1 MANKKLGID
10 VEINYPSATK
20 IKDAL
25 NEKWQ
30 SVKKEYEVKVN
41 VAPDGKSLISFRKR
55 IQEYLDDTEIMLK
68 VKSDIS
74 EPMRDLRKLQKLYT
88 SLKEDMAKGLKVDID
103 FGSAKSTFEN
113 MSSGGKDVSDSMELI
128 KRETQRATDETVEL
142 QKGFDKVVTV
152 MKLLKDGS
160 MQTTQTLTKDFGS
173 AGKVVEK
180 LVDGVKQSVT
190 STNDYNGALKE
201 IIATQKEIN
210 GLSDKK
216 TGLTDSAEIKAYTD
230 RIEVLKSH
238 MSDLKRYYSE
248 MSGIDPDTKWA
259 VQNAESIGEMN
270 VSLKEAKQHQENVND
285 GYKRAVTL
293 LNEQFGIQKKMQT
306 AGEGERDVLQ
316 KRLTDRYEEYQTV
329 SKQYGLLENMNGV
342 QRESL
347 DSLIKENTYQQ
358 QLTQAK
364 RDDLDTAEKQKAK
377 YNELKADMKEIHS
390 LQVRINDLRAKED
403 KSDSDTS
410 VITGKERDI
419 LTSLEQQLIVR
430 KDQLETAKR
439 QATADGEISEEAMES
454 LEALKKQQTA
464 KEEMASQTS
473 NLNADIAR
481 SSALYDEIYET
492 MKRIEG
498 LNDKLAS
505 AGSNEASVI
514 QQAINRERD
523 KQDAI
528 RDTIRQQNLVNESR
542 EEEIDRIQKATNEQN
557 DLNTA
562 ISRGKR
568 ADTYDDYSTVGMLEP
583 QTIINELEQAF
594 QVVYESVAR
603 IDEQMVNIQKVTE
616 APKEELEAFAN
627 TIYDTASTVGLSADE
642 YGASVERWVTAG
654 KTLEESINLAQLSS
668 MGAFVGNIDESAM
681 VDYMSVPLNAFKDA
695 GVQGE
700 DILNAM
706 NEVANKNAIEMDDL
720 GMAYQ
725 RASGSASSAGTSFG
739 ELTGMISGAQ
749 EATRL
754 GGEKIGT
761 ALKAMDINFAKI
773 GTQLTDGDIDKYNF
787 FAGIGVDI
795 KDSNGEL
802 RSSYDIIGD
811 LAGRWGELNSEQ
823 KSTAT
828 FYAAGK
834 NHSAVIQG
842 LAGNWDAVTKATG
855 EANAQLSLIDKTSGS
870 AYNEFAIQQDSVQF
884 AQAQMKNAW
893 DEFLNTVSGGKEGV
907 KAVMDMITKVLE
919 FGTQVAGNE
928 TIMNVLGVLLKAT
941 LWATANTMV
950 SKFYTTMVRGSM
962 SAILATKKQITG
974 INNLFN
980 AIKRVNGASIKN
992 VAGGAGSALAG
1003 TTKKVAKKSTRS
1015 IAMSAGQVANV
1026 ANATA
1031 GTAGNVGKLS
1041 KALSIG
1047 GSVAG
1052 IFGKVLGSIVPI
1064 LGAVSTVAMVADM
1077 ALGLFDTSLMEVVK
1091 NGFDKFNGKTR
1102 EAKEALEKLK
1112 NTTEDY
1118 KKELDSNSIYS
1129 GAIKDV
1135 DAMITKYNE
1144 LNSAKEATAQE
1155 STNNGTPS
1163 TATYTPDE
1171 FLQLQA
1177 DFATQ
1182 AEVLGVDLKIEWND
1196 FEHIKSMMEMLNQE
1210 KALLVKADSI
1220 KLTVAMDERNDSF
1233 EKFSP
1238 DKILD
1243 AEEKKIRERYE
1254 KTIASLYQSGNADL
1268 AQQQEAK
1275 MQDSI
1280 DALRD
1285 SGFEYIKTLE
1295 EFQTAEKE
1303 RLEAS
1308 KLMRDSYATT
1318 IDSAKYMDTSGMSQ
1332 EQLQD
1337 WSSELLASSQYSKTL
1352 DDNYASI
1359 ITKLQNKEQLTRS
1372 ELELVGQLDS
1382 AFANAN
1388 NETSTWEAQ
1397 YGKGAIDN
1405 LAILAQ
1411 AQKDATFASRE
1422 DVMVRIKDM
1431 LMLQD
1436 YTEEQA
1442 SAMIAS
1448 ANGSR
1453 AEYVRLMST
1462 LGTTGQLAVGVT
1474 EEILAIFGE
1483 ENWGEAVAKVQEKID
1498 ALTIDQETK
1507 IKYSLID
1514 ETGLANM
1521 DMIEAV
1527 MTLPEQMTTY
1537 YNLIEEDGSINVQS
1551 LADYITTIPESK
1563 LISLGLYTNGELD
1576 WNKFQ
1581 AIYELDEEVIKK
1593 FGLQKADGTM
1603 DLDVLAQLI
1612 AGMDEEKLIEVGIA
1626 DESGV
1631 VDIEKFVDYINEMET
1646 EKQITFL
1653 ADSSQADEVIQG
1665 TTDRV
1670 IAGMA
1675 ELLGITVAPKVE
1687 LETSVFDHNK
1697 DVVID
1702 DTALVD
1708 SLLAKPEVELNDE
1721 GAKNKLDAI
1730 TNEVGLVARL
1740 EAKPVV
1746 DADKQKF
1753 DDKVFEI
1760 AEEKRKLKEE
1770 QTAVPVDA
1778 DKTQF
1783 DGKVSEVE
1791 AKKTELDN
1799 SSATVKTKG
1808 DTTDFDTKNEIVK
1821 AKAYEGSVLN
1831 VTFKGIF
1838 DSAWDTLKN
1847 WINNGASI
1855 SIGAKTSGGSG
1866 GGSGGGGMSVGIN
1879 PNIGRS
1885 MSQSISQAVG
1895 VGTSLSEST
1904 DTYSNNSSAPATVN
1918 SDVWRYWS
1926 KELFNGLPLERSME
1940 ELEVAIK
1947 NADENYEKLIPLYR
1961 QQQALIEKQIAH
1973 ELDMQSAQQDE
1984 MNYILSQM
1992 RNEGFTTDGNRVTN
2006 LGIAQGMSG
2015 EQATRVNTYISDY
2028 KSLYESISGLDSTI
2042 SKLNQEKLELDTDI
2056 ADAEIAKELKEIEK
2070 ILKSSDALLK
2080 AIENDTDLFDKKFD
2094 FVSDS
2099 DYELKLSVSEE
2110 GLNKSIGNV
2119 QTLSDEFNRLSGT
2132 YIANSDNAEE
2142 MLSQLETLKDGILSN
2157 ADAIIEYREAMK
2169 QLEINRFASDFENFN
2184 STMTDNI
2191 GKVSN
2196 NIENIKE
2203 GLLSGES
2210 LGDLQ
2215 SSTMSGLEFNRK
2227 SELERQYETRLQLES
2242 DLNKILDS
2250 YAKKNIDRVT
2260 GVANSTLSIES
2271 QKYAGLLKLA
2281 NDYSKGE
2288 SSKVSIEAKTTDI
2301 GLTSTDSGD
2310 DEYSSWTGKLEEINN
2325 EYAKA
2330 YSVMIAKYDE
2340 AMKNAKTASEK
2351 EALTNSMIIEQLKLQ
2366 ESIYKSI
2373 ILANNEA
2380 IQGSKEMLEDTTLST
2395 EQRQEILE
2403 SIKGYE
2409 QANSDAQNSIK
2420 DSIESRYDLEFELMD
2435 KVTAKAIEYSE
2446 ELANII
2452 SIAEAVGV
2460 GSEGMGG
2467 IYDAIYKGKINEF
2480 YQAGEM
2486 VAKLTKEQS
2495 KFLEGSYEW
2504 NLLKEKIDEI
2514 KGSFSGLTLE
2524 ILEANKN
2531 ILNSELDRIQELSE
2545 MNALSGKSLEDW
2557 NKYQDSWIDGIEKEV
2572 ELERLRAKLASVED
2586 KTLQGKLE
2594 LMDRQEKISKAELE
2608 YANKQLDI
2616 ISLQEKLENIKGQRN
2631 VQTLGKDS
2639 NGNWE
2644 WQYVSDQT
2652 EYDKTKDELDDAKV
2666 ELDKYLREQRGSYI
2680 SEMSDIL
2687 DKTRNGEYKS
2697 EEELQKAI
2705 TDVNEMFDEILGDIT
2720 DMGEYDTGAIIN
2732 AYKEYLKNNND
2743 IISGVTGGKPS
2754 SEYTEMVSSIGS
2766 QFEKSFTNVTLQL
2779 GKIIGDELR
2788 SALNASTT
2796 TNPQTIVIENQTLEF
2811 PNVKDSTG
2819 LEDVFRDLPQIA
2831 KQMSLDK

>member
-1 MANKKLGID
+1 
-10 VEINYPSATK
+10 
-20 IKDAL
+20 
-25 NEKWQ
+25 
-30 SVKKEYEVKVN
+30 
-41 VAPDGKSLISFRKR
+41 
-55 IQEYLDDTEIMLK
+55 
-68 VKSDIS
+68 
-74 EPMRDLRKLQKLYT
+74 
-88 SLKEDMAKGLKVDID
+88 
-103 FGSAKSTFEN
+103 
-113 MSSGGKDVSDSMELI
+113 
-128 KRETQRATDETVEL
+128 
-142 QKGFDKVVTV
+142 
-152 MKLLKDGS
+152 
-160 MQTTQTLTKDFGS
+160 
-173 AGKVVEK
+173 
-180 LVDGVKQSVT
+180 
-190 STNDYNGALKE
+190 
-201 IIATQKEIN
+201 
-210 GLSDKK
+210 
-216 TGLTDSAEIKAYTD
+216 
-230 RIEVLKSH
+230 
-238 MSDLKRYYSE
+238 
-248 MSGIDPDTKWA
+248 
-259 VQNAESIGEMN
+259 
-270 VSLKEAKQHQENVND
+270 
-285 GYKRAVTL
+285 
-293 LNEQFGIQKKMQT
+293 
-306 AGEGERDVLQ
+306 
-316 KRLTDRYEEYQTV
+316 
-329 SKQYGLLENMNGV
+329 
-342 QRESL
+342 
-347 DSLIKENTYQQ
+347 
-358 QLTQAK
+358 
-364 RDDLDTAEKQKAK
+364 
-377 YNELKADMKEIHS
+377 
-390 LQVRINDLRAKED
+390 
-403 KSDSDTS
+403 
-410 VITGKERDI
+410 
-419 LTSLEQQLIVR
+419 
-430 KDQLETAKR
+430 
-439 QATADGEISEEAMES
+439 
-454 LEALKKQQTA
+454 
-464 KEEMASQTS
+464 
-473 NLNADIAR
+473 
-481 SSALYDEIYET
+481 
-492 MKRIEG
+492 
-498 LNDKLAS
+498 
-505 AGSNEASVI
+505 
-514 QQAINRERD
+514 
-523 KQDAI
+523 
-528 RDTIRQQNLVNESR
+528 
-542 EEEIDRIQKATNEQN
+542 
-557 DLNTA
+557 
-562 ISRGKR
+562 
-568 ADTYDDYSTVGMLEP
+568 
-583 QTIINELEQAF
+583 
-594 QVVYESVAR
+594 
-603 IDEQMVNIQKVTE
+603 
-616 APKEELEAFAN
+616 
-627 TIYDTASTVGLSADE
+627 
-642 YGASVERWVTAG
+642 
-654 KTLEESINLAQLSS
+654 
-668 MGAFVGNIDESAM
+668 
-681 VDYMSVPLNAFKDA
+681 MSVPLNAFKDA

-773 GTQLTDGDIDKYNF
+773 GTQLTAGDIDKYNF
-787 FAGIGVDI
+787 FAEIGVDI

-855 EANAQLSLIDKTSGS
+855 EANTQLSLIDKTSGS
-870 AYNEFAIQQDSVQF
+870 AYSEFAIQQDSVQF

-907 KAVMDMITKVLE
+907 KAVMDMITQVLE

-962 SAILATKKQITG
+962 SAIMATKKQITG

-980 AIKRVNGASIKN
+980 AIKRVNGVSIKN
-992 VAGGAGSALAG
+992 VAGGAGSVLAG
-1003 TTKKVAKKSTRS
+1003 TTKKVATKSTRS

-1026 ANATA
+1026 ASA
-1031 GTAGNVGKLS
+1031 TAGNVGKLS

-1052 IFGKVLGSIVPI
+1052 IFGKALGSIIPI
-1064 LGAVSTVAMVADM
+1064 LGTVSTVAMVADM
-1077 ALGLFDTSLMEVVK
+1077 ALGLFDTSLMGVVK

-1102 EAKEALEKLK
+1102 ESKEALEKLK

-1275 MQDSI
+1275 MQSSI
-1280 DALRD
+1280 DAMRN

-1422 DVMVRIKDM
+1422 DVMVRIADM
-1431 LMLQD
+1431 LKLQG

-1453 AEYVRLMST
+1453 AEYIRLMST
-1462 LGTTGQLAVGVT
+1462 LGTTGQLAVGAT

-1551 LADYITTIPESK
+1551 LADYISTIPEEK
-1563 LISLGLYTNGELD
+1563 LMSLGLYTNGELD

-1581 AIYELDEEVIKK
+1581 AIYELDDEVIKK

-1603 DLDVLAQLI
+1603 DLDVLAQMI
-1612 AGMDEEKLIEVGIA
+1612 AGMDEEKLIDIGVA

-1631 VDIEKFVDYINEMET
+1631 VDIEKFVDYINEMEL

-1675 ELLGITVAPKVE
+1675 ELMGITVTPKVE
-1687 LETSVFDHNK
+1687 LDTQDFDDDGRLIKAEIETVN
-1697 DVVID
+1697 
-1702 DTALVD
+1702 A
-1708 SLLAKPEVELNDE
+1708 LLAEPDVELNDE
-1721 GAKNKLDAI
+1721 NAKNKLDAI
-1730 TNEVGLVARL
+1730 TNKVGLVDML
-1740 EAKPVV
+1740 EATP
-1746 DADKQKF
+1746 
-1753 DDKVFEI
+1753 
-1760 AEEKRKLKEE
+1760 
-1770 QTAVPVDA
+1770 TVDA
-1778 DKTQF
+1778 DKTDF
-1783 DGKVSEVE
+1783 DGKVASVE

-1838 DSAWDTLKN
+1838 DGAWDTLKS
-1847 WINNGASI
+1847 WIDNGASI
-1855 SIGAKTSGGSG
+1855 AINATTSGGSG

-1904 DTYSNNSSAPATVN
+1904 DTYSNNSSTPATVD

-1940 ELEVAIK
+1940 ELEIAIK

-1961 QQQALIEKQIAH
+1961 QQQALINKQIAH
-1973 ELDMQSAQQDE
+1973 EKDMQSAQQDE

-1992 RNEGFTTDGNRVTN
+1992 RNEGFTTNGNRVTN
-2006 LGIAQGMSG
+2006 LGIAKDMSG
-2015 EQATRVNTYISDY
+2015 DQATRVNTYISDY

-2042 SKLNQEKLELDTDI
+2042 SKLNQDKLELDTDI

-2119 QTLSDEFNRLSGT
+2119 KTLSDEFNRLSGT

-2157 ADAIIEYREAMK
+2157 ADAVIEYREAMK

-2191 GKVSN
+2191 DKVSN

-2227 SELERQYETRLQLES
+2227 SELERQYETRLQLEA

-2288 SSKVSIEAKTTDI
+2288 SSKVSVGSKTTDI
-2301 GLTSTDSGD
+2301 GITSTNSGD
-2310 DEYSSWTGKLEEINN
+2310 DEYSSWNGKLEEINN

-2380 IQGSKEMLEDTTLST
+2380 IQSSKEMLEDTTLST

-2452 SIAEAVGV
+2452 SIAEAVGI
-2460 GSEGMGG
+2460 GSEGMGD
-2467 IYDAIYKGKINEF
+2467 IYDEIYKGKINEF

-2486 VAKLTKEQS
+2486 VAKLTEEQS

-2545 MNALSGKSLEDW
+2545 MNTLSGKSLEDW

-2572 ELERLRAKLASVED
+2572 ELERLRAKLAGIED

-2652 EYDKTKDELDDAKV
+2652 EYDKTKEELEDAKV
-2666 ELDKYLREQRGSYI
+2666 ELDKYLKEQRGSYI

-2687 DKTRNGEYKS
+2687 DKARNGEYKS

-2743 IISGVTGGKPS
+2743 IIAGVTGGKPS

-2788 SALNASTT
+2788 SALNASPT

-2811 PNVKDSTG
+2811 PNVKDSAG

>member
-10 VEINYPSATK
+10 VEIRYPTANQ
-20 IKDAL
+20 IK
-25 NEKWQ
+25 NELDKKWQ
-30 SVKKEYEVKVN
+30 TVKGEYEVKVKI
-41 VAPDGKSLISFRKR
+41 APDGNSLKTFKKR
-55 IQEYLDDTEIMLK
+55 IQDYLKDTEVMLK

-74 EPMRDLRKLQKLYT
+74 EPMADLRKLQKLYKT
-88 SLKEDMAKGLKVDID
+88 LKDDMAKGLKVDID
-103 FGSAKSTFEN
+103 FGSGAKSAFDN
-113 MSSGGKDVSDSMELI
+113 MSKGVKDTSDSLDLM

-142 QKGFDKVVTV
+142 QKGVDKVVTV
-152 MKLLKDGS
+152 MKTLKDGII
-160 MQTTQTLTKDFGS
+160 QTTTTLTKDFGS

-180 LVDGVKQSVT
+180 LVDGIKQSVT

-201 IIATQKEIN
+201 VIAIQKEIN

-216 TGLTDSAEIKAYTD
+216 SGLTDSAEIKAYTD
-230 RIEVLKSH
+230 RIEILKSH
-238 MSDLKRYYSE
+238 MSDLKRYYNE

-270 VSLKEAKQHQENVND
+270 VSLKEAKQHQDTVND
-285 GYKRAVTL
+285 GYKKAVTL
-293 LNEQFGIQKKMQT
+293 LNEQYGIQKKMQT
-306 AGEGERDVLQ
+306 AGEGEKDVLQ

-329 SKQYGLLENMNGV
+329 SKQYGLLENMSAV
-342 QRESL
+342 QKESL
-347 DSLIKENTYQQ
+347 DTLIKENTYQQ

-364 RDDLDTAEKQKAK
+364 RDDLATAERQKAS
-377 YNELKADMKEIHS
+377 YNELKSYMKEIHS
-390 LQVRINDLRAKED
+390 LQVRINDLRAKEN

-410 VITGKERDI
+410 VITGKERDV

-430 KDQLETAKR
+430 KDQLETSKR
-439 QATADGEISEEAMES
+439 QATADGNISEEARES
-454 LEALKKQQTA
+454 LEALQRQQTA
-464 KEEMASQTS
+464 TEEMASQTS

-481 SSALYDEIYET
+481 SSSLYDEIYAT
-492 MKRIEG
+492 MKRIDG

-568 ADTYDDYSTVGMLEP
+568 ADTYDDSSTVGMLEP

-594 QVVYESVAR
+594 NVVYESVAR

-616 APKEELEAFAN
+616 APKEQLEEFAT
-627 TIYDTASTVGLSADE
+627 TIYDTASKVGLSADM

-654 KTLEESINLAQLSS
+654 KTLEESIELAQLSS
-668 MGAFVGNIDESAM
+668 MGAFVGNIDETAM
-681 VDYMSVPLNAFKDA
+681 VDYMSVPLNAYKDA
-695 GVQGE
+695 GVEGQ

-761 ALKAMDINFAKI
+761 ALKAMDINFSKI
-773 GTQLTDGDIDKYNF
+773 GSQLTDGDVTKYNF
-787 FAGIGVDI
+787 FRDIGVDI

-802 RSSYDIIGD
+802 RDSYDIIGD
-811 LAGRWGELNSEQ
+811 LAGKWGTLNSEQ

-834 NHSAVIQG
+834 NHSAIIQG

-855 EANAQLSLIDKTSGS
+855 EANAQLALVDKTAGS
-870 AYNEFAIQQDSVQF
+870 AYNEFAIQQDSVAF
-884 AQAQMKNAW
+884 AQATMKNAW
-893 DEFLNTVSGGKEGV
+893 DEFLNTVSGGKDGI
-907 KAVMDMITKVLE
+907 KAVMEMITKVLD

-962 SAILATKKQITG
+962 SAILATKKQVTG

-980 AIKRVNGASIKN
+980 AIKRVNGVSIKN
-992 VAGGAGSALAG
+992 VTGGAGSALAG
-1003 TTKKVAKKSTRS
+1003 TTKKVASKSTRS
-1015 IAMSAGQVANV
+1015 ITMGADKVANI
-1026 ANATA
+1026 ASATA

-1041 KALSIG
+1041 KAFSVG
-1047 GSVAG
+1047 GSIVG
-1052 IFGKVLGSIVPI
+1052 IFGKVLGSIIPL

-1091 NGFDKFNGKTR
+1091 NGFDKFNGKTK
-1102 EAKEALEKLK
+1102 ESKEALEGLK

-1118 KKELDSNSIYS
+1118 KKELKENSIYS

-1135 DAMITKYNE
+1135 DAMIDKYDE
-1144 LNSAKEATAQE
+1144 LNKAKEATAQE

-1182 AEVLGVDLKIEWND
+1182 AEVLGVNLKIEFND
-1196 FEHIKSMMEMLNQE
+1196 YEHIKSRLEMLNQE
-1210 KALLVKADSI
+1210 KALLVKADSL
-1220 KLTVAMDERNDSF
+1220 KLTVAIDERNDSF

-1238 DKILD
+1238 DKIFD
-1243 AEEKKIRERYE
+1243 AEEKKIRAKYE
-1254 KTIASLYQSGNADL
+1254 NSIKLLKNSGESEQASAV
-1268 AQQQEAK
+1268 EAIMNK
-1275 MQDSI
+1275 EI
-1280 DALRD
+1280 DAIRNSGVEYLR
-1285 SGFEYIKTLE
+1285 TLD

-1308 KLMRDSYATT
+1308 KLMRSTYSNT
-1318 IDSAKYMDTSGMSQ
+1318 IEASKYMDTSGMSD

-1337 WSSELLASSQYSKTL
+1337 WSGELLASSQYSKTL

-1359 ITKLQNKEQLTRS
+1359 ITKLQNKEKLTRE
-1372 ELELVGQLDS
+1372 ELALVGQLDS

-1388 NETSTWEAQ
+1388 TETSTWEAQ

-1405 LAILAQ
+1405 LAVLAQ
-1411 AQKDATFASRE
+1411 AQKDVTFASRE
-1422 DVMVRIKDM
+1422 DVMVRIADM
-1431 LMLQD
+1431 LKLQG

-1453 AEYVRLMST
+1453 AEYIRLMST
-1462 LGTTGQLAVGVT
+1462 LGTTGQLAVGAT

-1498 ALTIDQETK
+1498 TLTIDQETK

-1514 ETGLANM
+1514 ETGLADM

-1527 MTLPEQMTTY
+1527 MTLPNQMTTY
-1537 YNLIEEDGSINVQS
+1537 YGLIEEDGSINVQK
-1551 LADYITTIPESK
+1551 LADYIATIPEEK
-1563 LISLGLYTNGELD
+1563 LMRLGLQTDGNLD
-1576 WNKFQ
+1576 WDKFQ
-1581 AIYELDEEVIKK
+1581 ALYELDDEVVKK
-1593 FGLQKADGTM
+1593 FGLQKADGSI
-1603 DLDVLAQLI
+1603 DLDALSQMI
-1612 AGMDEEKLIEVGIA
+1612 EGMDEEKLIEVGIA
-1626 DESGV
+1626 DEAGV

-1675 ELLGITVAPKVE
+1675 ELLGITVSPKVE
-1687 LETSVFDHNK
+1687 LETQDFD
-1697 DVVID
+1697 D
-1702 DTALVD
+1702 DSRLVKEQLSTVD
-1708 SLLAKPEVELNDE
+1708 ALLAEPDVELNDE

-1730 TNEVGLVARL
+1730 TNEVGLVAML
-1740 EAKPVV
+1740 EATPV
-1746 DADKQKF
+1746 
-1753 DDKVFEI
+1753 I
-1760 AEEKRKLKEE
+1760 
-1770 QTAVPVDA
+1770 DA

-1783 DGKVSEVE
+1783 DGKVTEVE
-1791 AKKTELDN
+1791 TKRTELNN

-1808 DTTDFDTKNEIVK
+1808 DTTDFDEKNAIVK
-1821 AKAYEGSVLN
+1821 EKAYAGSVLN
-1831 VTFKGIF
+1831 VTFKGLF
-1838 DSAWDTLKN
+1838 DGAWDKLNKL
-1847 WINNGASI
+1847 INNGASI
-1855 SIGAKTSGGSG
+1855 AINATTSGGSG
-1866 GGSGGGGMSVGIN
+1866 GGSGGGVLPSVAIN

-1895 VGTSLSEST
+1895 IGTSLSETT
-1904 DTYSNNSSAPATVN
+1904 DTYNNTNTSTPATVD

-1926 KELFNGLPLERSME
+1926 KELFTGLPLEKSME
-1940 ELEVAIK
+1940 ELTSAIS
-1947 NADENYEKLIPLYR
+1947 NADDNYEKLIPLYR

-1973 ELDMQSAQQDE
+1973 ETDMQNAQQEE
-1984 MNYILSQM
+1984 MNSILSQM
-1992 RNEGFTTDGNRVTN
+1992 RSEGFATEGNRVTN

-2015 EQATRVNTYISDY
+2015 DQATRVNAYISDY
-2028 KSLYESISGLDSTI
+2028 KSLYESINGLDTTI
-2042 SKLNQEKLELDTDI
+2042 SKLNQDRLDLDTDI
-2056 ADAEIAKELKEIEK
+2056 ADAEIAKELEQIEK

-2080 AIENDTDLFDKKFD
+2080 AIENDTGLFEKKLD

-2099 DYELKLSVSEE
+2099 DYELKLTISEE

-2119 QTLSDEFNRLSGT
+2119 QTLSDEFNKLSNM
-2132 YIANSDNAEE
+2132 YVANSDNAGE

-2157 ADAIIEYREAMK
+2157 ADAIIEYRDAMK
-2169 QLEINRFASDFENFN
+2169 QLEIDRFTSDFDAFTSNL
-2184 STMTDNI
+2184 TDNVD
-2191 GKVSN
+2191 KVTN
-2196 NIENIKE
+2196 NIDNIKE

-2210 LGDLQ
+2210 LSDLQ
-2215 SSTMSGLEFNRK
+2215 SSTMSEMDFNRK
-2227 SELERQYETRLQLES
+2227 SEIERQYETRLQLEA
-2242 DLNKILDS
+2242 DLNTILDS
-2250 YAKKNIDRVT
+2250 YAKQNVDRVT
-2260 GVANSTLSIES
+2260 EVANSTLSIES

-2281 NDYSKGE
+2281 SDYSNG
-2288 SSKVSIEAKTTDI
+2288 KVSNVSVNSPVSNI
-2301 GLTSTDSGD
+2301 GVTSSSDDSK
-2310 DEYSSWTGKLEEINN
+2310 YSAWTGKLQEINN

-2330 YSVMIAKYDE
+2330 YSIMISKYDE
-2340 AMKNAKTASEK
+2340 AMGNAKTASEK
-2351 EALTNSMIIEQLKLQ
+2351 EALTNSMIIEQLRLQ

-2373 ILANNEA
+2373 ITANNEA
-2380 IQGSKEMLEDTTLST
+2380 IQSSKEMLKDTTLST

-2403 SIKGYE
+2403 NIKGYE
-2409 QANSDAQNSIK
+2409 KANTEAQNNIK
-2420 DSIESRYDLEFELMD
+2420 DSVESRYDLEFEMMD
-2435 KVTAKAIEYSE
+2435 KVTTKAIEYSE

-2452 SIAEAVGV
+2452 SIAEAVGI
-2460 GSEGMGG
+2460 GSKGMVD
-2467 IYDAIYKGKINEF
+2467 IYDAVYDGKINEL

-2486 VAKLTKEQS
+2486 VARLTEEQS

-2545 MNALSGKSLEDW
+2545 LNSLSGKSLEEW

-2572 ELERLRAKLASVED
+2572 ELERLRSKLANVED

-2594 LMDRQEKISKAELE
+2594 LMDRQEKVSKAELE

-2616 ISLQEKLENIKGQRN
+2616 IGLQEKLENIKGQRN
-2631 VQTLGKDS
+2631 VQTLGKDT

-2644 WQYVSDQT
+2644 WQYVADQT
-2652 EYDKTKDELDDAKV
+2652 EYDNTKSELDDAKV
-2666 ELDKYLREQRGSYI
+2666 ELEQYLNEQRGSYA

-2687 DKTRNGEYKS
+2687 DKARNGEYGS
-2697 EEELQKAI
+2697 ESELQKAI
-2705 TDVNEMFDEILGDIT
+2705 TDVNEMFDDILADIT
-2720 DMGEYDTGAIIN
+2720 GMGGYDTTAIIE
-2732 AYKEYLKNNND
+2732 AYKGYLANNND
-2743 IISGVTGGKPS
+2743 IISGVTGQTPTAG
-2754 SEYTEMVSSIGS
+2754 YTEMVSSIGS

-2779 GKIIGDELR
+2779 GKIIGEELR
-2788 SALNASTT
+2788 NALSVSPTT
-2796 TNPQTIVIENQTLEF
+2796 TPQSIVIENQTLEF
-2811 PNVKDSTG
+2811 PNVIDSAG

-2831 KQMSLDK
+2831 KQISLNK

>member
-10 VEINYPSATK
+10 VEIKYPTANQ
-20 IKDAL
+20 IKTELDK
-25 NEKWQ
+25 KWQ
-30 SVKKEYEVKVN
+30 AVKGDYEVKVN
-41 VAPDGKSLISFRKR
+41 IAPDGNSLRTFKKR
-55 IQEYLDDTEIMLK
+55 IQDYLKDTEVMLK

-88 SLKEDMAKGLKVDID
+88 SLKDDMAKGLKVDID

-113 MSSGGKDVSDSMELI
+113 MSSGGKDVSDSLELV

-180 LVDGVKQSVT
+180 LVDGVKQSVA

-230 RIEVLKSH
+230 RIEILKSH

-329 SKQYGLLENMNGV
+329 SKQYGLLENMNSV

-603 IDEQMVNIQKVTE
+603 VDKQMVNIQKVTE

-668 MGAFVGNIDESAM
+668 MGSFVGNIDESAM

-739 ELTGMISGAQ
+739 ELTGIISGAQ

-773 GTQLTDGDIDKYNF
+773 GTQLTAKDIEKFEF
-787 FAGIGVDI
+787 FSEIGVNI

-811 LAGRWGELNSEQ
+811 LAGRWGDLNSEQ

-842 LAGNWDAVTKATG
+842 LASNWDAVTKATG

-907 KAVMDMITKVLE
+907 KAVMDMITQVLE

-962 SAILATKKQITG
+962 SAIMATKKQITG

-980 AIKRVNGASIKN
+980 AIKRVNGVSIKN
-992 VAGGAGSALAG
+992 VAGGAGSVLAG
-1003 TTKKVAKKSTRS
+1003 TTKKVATKSTRS

-1026 ANATA
+1026 ASA
-1031 GTAGNVGKLS
+1031 TAGNVGKLS

-1052 IFGKVLGSIVPI
+1052 IFGKALGSIIPI
-1064 LGAVSTVAMVADM
+1064 LGTVSTVAMVADM
-1077 ALGLFDTSLMEVVK
+1077 ALGLFDTSLMEVAK

-1102 EAKEALEKLK
+1102 ESKEALEKLK

-1275 MQDSI
+1275 MQSSI
-1280 DALRD
+1280 DTMRN

-1422 DVMVRIKDM
+1422 DVMVRIADM
-1431 LMLQD
+1431 LKLQG

-1453 AEYVRLMST
+1453 AEYIRLMST
-1462 LGTTGQLAVGVT
+1462 LGTTGQLAVGAT

-1551 LADYITTIPESK
+1551 LADYISTIPEEK
-1563 LISLGLYTNGELD
+1563 LMSLGLYTNGELD

-1581 AIYELDEEVIKK
+1581 AIYELDDEVIKK

-1603 DLDVLAQLI
+1603 DLDVLAQMI
-1612 AGMDEEKLIEVGIA
+1612 AGMDEEKLIDIGVA

-1631 VDIEKFVDYINEMET
+1631 VDIEKFVDYINEMEL

-1675 ELLGITVAPKVE
+1675 ELMGITVTPKVE
-1687 LETSVFDHNK
+1687 LDTQDFDDDGRLIKAEIETVN
-1697 DVVID
+1697 
-1702 DTALVD
+1702 A
-1708 SLLAKPEVELNDE
+1708 LLAEPDVELNDE
-1721 GAKNKLDAI
+1721 NAKNKLDAI
-1730 TNEVGLVARL
+1730 TNKVGLVDML
-1740 EAKPVV
+1740 EATP
-1746 DADKQKF
+1746 
-1753 DDKVFEI
+1753 
-1760 AEEKRKLKEE
+1760 
-1770 QTAVPVDA
+1770 TVDA
-1778 DKTQF
+1778 DKTDF
-1783 DGKVSEVE
+1783 DGKVASVE

-1838 DSAWDTLKN
+1838 DGAWDTLKS
-1847 WINNGASI
+1847 WIDNGASI
-1855 SIGAKTSGGSG
+1855 AINATTSGGSG

-1904 DTYSNNSSAPATVN
+1904 DTYSNNSSTPATVD

-1940 ELEVAIK
+1940 ELEIAIK

-1961 QQQALIEKQIAH
+1961 QQQALINKQIAH
-1973 ELDMQSAQQDE
+1973 EKDMQSAQQDE

-1992 RNEGFTTDGNRVTN
+1992 RNEGFTTNGNRVTN
-2006 LGIAQGMSG
+2006 LGIAKDMSG
-2015 EQATRVNTYISDY
+2015 DQATRVNTYISDY

-2042 SKLNQEKLELDTDI
+2042 SKLNQDKLELDTDI

-2119 QTLSDEFNRLSGT
+2119 KTLSDEFNRLSGT

-2157 ADAIIEYREAMK
+2157 ADAVIEYREAMK

-2191 GKVSN
+2191 DKVSN

-2227 SELERQYETRLQLES
+2227 SELERQYETRLQLEA

-2288 SSKVSIEAKTTDI
+2288 SSKVSVGSKTTDI
-2301 GLTSTDSGD
+2301 GITSTNSGD
-2310 DEYSSWTGKLEEINN
+2310 DEYSSWNGKLEEINN

-2380 IQGSKEMLEDTTLST
+2380 IQSSKEMLEDTTLST

-2446 ELANII
+2446 ELANMI
-2452 SIAEAVGV
+2452 SIAEAVGI
-2460 GSEGMGG
+2460 GSEGMGD

-2486 VAKLTKEQS
+2486 VAKLTEEQS

-2545 MNALSGKSLEDW
+2545 MNTLSGKSLEDW

-2572 ELERLRAKLASVED
+2572 ELERLRAKLAGIED

-2652 EYDKTKDELDDAKV
+2652 EYDKTKEELEDAKV
-2666 ELDKYLREQRGSYI
+2666 ELDKYLKEQRGSYI

-2687 DKTRNGEYKS
+2687 DKARNGEYKS

-2743 IISGVTGGKPS
+2743 IIAGVTGGKPS

-2788 SALNASTT
+2788 SALNASPT

-2811 PNVKDSTG
+2811 PNVKDSAG

>member
-10 VEINYPSATK
+10 VEIKYPTANQ
-20 IKDAL
+20 IKTELDK
-25 NEKWQ
+25 KWQ
-30 SVKKEYEVKVN
+30 AVKGDYEVKVN
-41 VAPDGKSLISFRKR
+41 IAPDGNSLRTFKKR
-55 IQEYLDDTEIMLK
+55 IQDYLKDTEVMLK

-88 SLKEDMAKGLKVDID
+88 SLKDDMAKGLKVDID

-113 MSSGGKDVSDSMELI
+113 MSSGGKDVSDSLELV

-160 MQTTQTLTKDFGS
+160 MQTTETLTKDFGS

-180 LVDGVKQSVT
+180 LVDGVKQSVA

-230 RIEVLKSH
+230 RIEILKSH

-329 SKQYGLLENMNGV
+329 SKQYGLLENMNSV

-410 VITGKERDI
+410 VITGKERDV

-603 IDEQMVNIQKVTE
+603 VDKQMVNIQKVTE

-668 MGAFVGNIDESAM
+668 MGSFVGNIDESAM

-761 ALKAMDINFAKI
+761 ALKAMDINLAKI
-773 GTQLTDGDIDKYNF
+773 GTQLTPKDQEKFGF
-787 FAGIGVDI
+787 FADLGVNI

-802 RSSYDIIGD
+802 RSSYEIIGD
-811 LAGRWGELNSEQ
+811 LAGVWGNLNSEQ

-828 FYAAGK
+828 FYMAGK

-842 LAGNWDAVTKATG
+842 LASNWDAVTKATG

-907 KAVMDMITKVLE
+907 KAVMDMITQVLE

-1003 TTKKVAKKSTRS
+1003 TTKKVATKSTRS
-1015 IAMSAGQVANV
+1015 ISMSAGQVANV
-1026 ANATA
+1026 ASATA
-1031 GTAGNVGKLS
+1031 GTAGSVGKLS
-1041 KALSIG
+1041 KALSVG
-1047 GSVAG
+1047 GSVVG
-1052 IFGKVLGSIVPI
+1052 IFGKVLGSIIPI

-1077 ALGLFDTSLMEVVK
+1077 AFGLFDTSLMEVVK
-1091 NGFDKFNGKTR
+1091 NGLDKFNGKTK
-1102 EAKEALEKLK
+1102 ESKEALESLK
-1112 NTTEDY
+1112 STTEDY
-1118 KKELDSNSIYS
+1118 KKELDGNSIYS

-1135 DAMITKYNE
+1135 DAMITKYDE
-1144 LNSAKEATAQE
+1144 LNNAKETTAQE

-1177 DFATQ
+1177 DYATQ
-1182 AEVLGVDLKIEWND
+1182 AEVLGVDLKIEFND
-1196 FEHIKSMMEMLNQE
+1196 YEHIKNRLEQLNQE
-1210 KALLVKADSI
+1210 KALLVQQDSL
-1220 KLTVAMDERNDSF
+1220 KLTVAMDERNDNF

-1238 DKILD
+1238 DKIFE
-1243 AEEKKIRERYE
+1243 AEEKKIRAKYE
-1254 KTIASLYQSGNADL
+1254 NSIKLLKNSGDPSSQGQASAV
-1268 AQQQEAK
+1268 EAIMNK
-1275 MQDSI
+1275 EI
-1280 DALRD
+1280 DAIRNSGVEYLR
-1285 SGFEYIKTLE
+1285 TLD
-1295 EFQTAEKE
+1295 EFQVAEKE

-1308 KLMRDSYATT
+1308 KLMRSTYSNT
-1318 IDSAKYMDTSGMSQ
+1318 IEASKYMDTSGMSN

-1337 WSSELLASSQYSKTL
+1337 WSGELLASSQYSKTL

-1359 ITKLQNKEQLTRS
+1359 ITKLQNKEKLTRD
-1372 ELELVGQLDS
+1372 ELTLVGQLDT

-1388 NETSTWEAQ
+1388 SETSTWEAEF
-1397 YGKGAIDN
+1397 GKGAIDN
-1405 LAILAQ
+1405 LAVLAQ
-1411 AQKDATFASRE
+1411 AQKDATSASRE
-1422 DVMVRIKDM
+1422 DVMIRIADM
-1431 LMLQD
+1431 LKLQG

-1507 IKYSLID
+1507 IKYSLVD

-1551 LADYITTIPESK
+1551 LADYIATIPESK
-1563 LISLGLYTNGELD
+1563 LVSLGLYTNGELD

-1581 AIYELDEEVIKK
+1581 AIYELDDEVIKK

-1603 DLDVLAQLI
+1603 DLDALAQMI
-1612 AGMDEEKLIEVGIA
+1612 EGMDEEKLIDIGVA

-1631 VDIEKFVDYINEMET
+1631 VDIEKFVDYINEMEL

-1675 ELLGITVAPKVE
+1675 ELMGITVTPKVE
-1687 LETSVFDHNK
+1687 LDTQDFDDDGRLIKAEIETVN
-1697 DVVID
+1697 
-1702 DTALVD
+1702 A
-1708 SLLAKPEVELNDE
+1708 LLAEPDVELNDE
-1721 GAKNKLDAI
+1721 NAKNKLDAI
-1730 TNEVGLVARL
+1730 TNKVGLVDML
-1740 EAKPVV
+1740 EATP
-1746 DADKQKF
+1746 
-1753 DDKVFEI
+1753 
-1760 AEEKRKLKEE
+1760 
-1770 QTAVPVDA
+1770 TVDA
-1778 DKTQF
+1778 DKTDF
-1783 DGKVSEVE
+1783 DGKVASVE

-1838 DSAWDTLKN
+1838 DGAWDTLKS

-1855 SIGAKTSGGSG
+1855 AINATTSGGSG
-1866 GGSGGGGMSVGIN
+1866 GGSGGGAMSVGIN

-1940 ELEVAIK
+1940 ELEIAIK

-1992 RNEGFTTDGNRVTN
+1992 RNEGFTTNGNRVTN

-2015 EQATRVNTYISDY
+2015 DQATRVNAYISDY

-2042 SKLNQEKLELDTDI
+2042 SKLNQEKLEIDTDI

-2119 QTLSDEFNRLSGT
+2119 QTLSDEFNRLSRT

-2157 ADAIIEYREAMK
+2157 ADAVIEYREAMK

-2310 DEYSSWTGKLEEINN
+2310 DEYSSWTGKLEKINN

-2452 SIAEAVGV
+2452 SIAEAVGI
-2460 GSEGMGG
+2460 GSEGMGD

-2486 VAKLTKEQS
+2486 VAKLTEEQS

-2572 ELERLRAKLASVED
+2572 ELERLRAKLASAED
-2586 KTLQGKLE
+2586 KTLRGKLE

-2652 EYDKTKDELDDAKV
+2652 EYDKTKEELDDAKV

-2743 IISGVTGGKPS
+2743 IISGVAGGKPS

>member
-10 VEINYPSATK
+10 VEIKYPTANQ
-20 IKDAL
+20 IKTELDK
-25 NEKWQ
+25 KWQ
-30 SVKKEYEVKVN
+30 AVKGDYEVKVN
-41 VAPDGKSLISFRKR
+41 IAPDGNSLRTFKKR
-55 IQEYLDDTEIMLK
+55 IQDYLKDTEVMLK

-88 SLKEDMAKGLKVDID
+88 SLKDDMAKGLKVDID

-113 MSSGGKDVSDSMELI
+113 MSSGGKDVSDSLELV

-180 LVDGVKQSVT
+180 LVDGVKQSVA

-230 RIEVLKSH
+230 RIEILKSH

-329 SKQYGLLENMNGV
+329 SKQYGLLENMNSV

-498 LNDKLAS
+498 LNDKLAN

-603 IDEQMVNIQKVTE
+603 VDKQMVNIQKVTE

-773 GTQLTDGDIDKYNF
+773 GTQLTAGDIDKYNF
-787 FAGIGVDI
+787 FAEIGVDI

-811 LAGRWGELNSEQ
+811 LAGRWGDLNSEQ

-842 LAGNWDAVTKATG
+842 LASNWDAVTKATG

-907 KAVMDMITKVLE
+907 KAVMDMITQVLE

-962 SAILATKKQITG
+962 SAIMATKKQITG

-980 AIKRVNGASIKN
+980 AIKRVNGVSIKN
-992 VAGGAGSALAG
+992 VAGGAGSVLAG
-1003 TTKKVAKKSTRS
+1003 TTKKVATKSTRS

-1026 ANATA
+1026 ASA
-1031 GTAGNVGKLS
+1031 TAGNVGKLS

-1052 IFGKVLGSIVPI
+1052 IFGKALGSIIPI
-1064 LGAVSTVAMVADM
+1064 LGTVSTVAMVADM
-1077 ALGLFDTSLMEVVK
+1077 ALGLFDTSLMEVAK

-1102 EAKEALEKLK
+1102 ESKEALEKLK

-1135 DAMITKYNE
+1135 DAMINKYNE

-1275 MQDSI
+1275 MQSSI
-1280 DALRD
+1280 DAMRN

-1422 DVMVRIKDM
+1422 DVMVRIADM
-1431 LMLQD
+1431 LKLQG

-1453 AEYVRLMST
+1453 AEYIRLMST
-1462 LGTTGQLAVGVT
+1462 LGTTGQLAVGAT

-1551 LADYITTIPESK
+1551 LADYISTIPEEK
-1563 LISLGLYTNGELD
+1563 LMSLGLYTNGELD

-1581 AIYELDEEVIKK
+1581 AIYELDDEVIKK

-1603 DLDVLAQLI
+1603 DLDVLAQMI
-1612 AGMDEEKLIEVGIA
+1612 AGMDEEKLIDIGVA
-1626 DESGV
+1626 DEAGV
-1631 VDIEKFVDYINEMET
+1631 VDIEKFVDYINEMEL

-1675 ELLGITVAPKVE
+1675 ELMGITVTPKVE
-1687 LETSVFDHNK
+1687 LDTQDFDDDGRLIKAEIETVN
-1697 DVVID
+1697 
-1702 DTALVD
+1702 A
-1708 SLLAKPEVELNDE
+1708 LLAEPDVELNDE
-1721 GAKNKLDAI
+1721 NAKNKLDAI
-1730 TNEVGLVARL
+1730 TNKVGLVDML
-1740 EAKPVV
+1740 EATP
-1746 DADKQKF
+1746 
-1753 DDKVFEI
+1753 
-1760 AEEKRKLKEE
+1760 
-1770 QTAVPVDA
+1770 TVDA
-1778 DKTQF
+1778 DKTDF
-1783 DGKVSEVE
+1783 DGKVASVE

-1838 DSAWDTLKN
+1838 DGAWDTLKS
-1847 WINNGASI
+1847 WIDNGASI
-1855 SIGAKTSGGSG
+1855 AINATTSGGSG

-1904 DTYSNNSSAPATVN
+1904 DTYSNNSSTPATVD

-1940 ELEVAIK
+1940 ELEIAIK

-1961 QQQALIEKQIAH
+1961 QQQALINKQIAH
-1973 ELDMQSAQQDE
+1973 EKDMQSAQQDE

-1992 RNEGFTTDGNRVTN
+1992 RNEGFTTNGNRVTN
-2006 LGIAQGMSG
+2006 LGIAKDMSG
-2015 EQATRVNTYISDY
+2015 DQATRVNTYISDY

-2042 SKLNQEKLELDTDI
+2042 SKLNQDKLELDTDI

-2119 QTLSDEFNRLSGT
+2119 KTLSDEFNRLSGT

-2157 ADAIIEYREAMK
+2157 ADAVIEYREAMK

-2191 GKVSN
+2191 DKVSN

-2227 SELERQYETRLQLES
+2227 SELERQYETRLQLEA

-2288 SSKVSIEAKTTDI
+2288 SSKVSVGSKTTDI
-2301 GLTSTDSGD
+2301 GITSTNSGD
-2310 DEYSSWTGKLEEINN
+2310 DEYSSWNGKLEEINN

-2380 IQGSKEMLEDTTLST
+2380 IQSSKEMLEDTTLST

-2446 ELANII
+2446 ELANMI
-2452 SIAEAVGV
+2452 SIAEAVGI
-2460 GSEGMGG
+2460 GSEGMGD

-2486 VAKLTKEQS
+2486 VAKLTEEQS

-2545 MNALSGKSLEDW
+2545 MNTLSGKSLEDW

-2572 ELERLRAKLASVED
+2572 ELERLRAKLAGIED

-2652 EYDKTKDELDDAKV
+2652 EYDKTKEELEDAKV
-2666 ELDKYLREQRGSYI
+2666 ELDKYLKEQRGSYI

-2687 DKTRNGEYKS
+2687 DKARNGEYKS

-2743 IISGVTGGKPS
+2743 IIAGVTGGKPS

-2788 SALNASTT
+2788 SALNASAT

-2811 PNVKDSTG
+2811 PNVKDSAG

>member
-10 VEINYPSATK
+10 VEIKYPSADK
-20 IKDAL
+20 IKKEIDK
-25 NEKWQ
+25 KWQ
-30 SVKKEYEVKVN
+30 TVKDGHELKVKI
-41 VAPDGKSLISFRKR
+41 APDGNSLISFRKR
-55 IQEYLDDTEIMLK
+55 IQDYLNDTEVMLK

-88 SLKEDMAKGLKVDID
+88 SLKDDMAKGLKVDID

-113 MSSGGKDVSDSMELI
+113 MSSGGKDVSDSLELV

-180 LVDGVKQSVT
+180 LVDGVKQSVA

-329 SKQYGLLENMNGV
+329 AKQYGLLENMNSV

-410 VITGKERDI
+410 VITGKERDV

-439 QATADGEISEEAMES
+439 QATADGEMSEEAMES

-603 IDEQMVNIQKVTE
+603 VDEQMVNIQKVTE

-773 GTQLTDGDIDKYNF
+773 GTQLTAGDIDKYNF
-787 FAGIGVDI
+787 FAEIGVDI

-855 EANAQLSLIDKTSGS
+855 EANTQLSLIDKTSGS
-870 AYNEFAIQQDSVQF
+870 AYSEFAIQQDSVQF

-907 KAVMDMITKVLE
+907 KAVMDMITQVLE

-980 AIKRVNGASIKN
+980 AIKRVNGVSIKN
-992 VAGGAGSALAG
+992 VAGGAGSVLAG
-1003 TTKKVAKKSTRS
+1003 TTKKVATKSTRS

-1026 ANATA
+1026 ASA
-1031 GTAGNVGKLS
+1031 TAGNVGKLS

-1052 IFGKVLGSIVPI
+1052 IFGKALGSIIPI
-1064 LGAVSTVAMVADM
+1064 LGTVSTVAMVADM
-1077 ALGLFDTSLMEVVK
+1077 ALGLFDTSLMEVAK

-1102 EAKEALEKLK
+1102 ESKEALEKLK

-1118 KKELDSNSIYS
+1118 KKELDGNSIYS

-1135 DAMITKYNE
+1135 DAMINKYNE

-1220 KLTVAMDERNDSF
+1220 KLTVAMDDRNDSF

-1268 AQQQEAK
+1268 AKQQEAK
-1275 MQDSI
+1275 MQSSI
-1280 DALRD
+1280 DTMRN

-1422 DVMVRIKDM
+1422 DVMVRIADM
-1431 LMLQD
+1431 LKLQG

-1453 AEYVRLMST
+1453 AEYIRLMST
-1462 LGTTGQLAVGVT
+1462 LGTTGQLAVGAT

-1551 LADYITTIPESK
+1551 LADYISTIPEEK
-1563 LISLGLYTNGELD
+1563 LMSLGLYTNGELD

-1581 AIYELDEEVIKK
+1581 AIYELDDEVIKK

-1603 DLDVLAQLI
+1603 DLDVLAQMI
-1612 AGMDEEKLIEVGIA
+1612 AGMDEEKLIDIGVA
-1626 DESGV
+1626 DEAGV

-1687 LETSVFDHNK
+1687 LETQDFD
-1697 DVVID
+1697 D
-1702 DTALVD
+1702 DSRLVKEQLSTVD
-1708 SLLAKPEVELNDE
+1708 ALLAEPEVEIDITDAQIATNGAKEDLALIDNILATPEIDADDFNYLQVIAGVESKNDE
-1721 GAKNKLDAI
+1721 
-1730 TNEVGLVARL
+1730 L
-1740 EAKPVV
+1740 ENGT
-1746 DADKQKF
+1746 
-1753 DDKVFEI
+1753 
-1760 AEEKRKLKEE
+1760 
-1770 QTAVPVDA
+1770 TAVPVDA

-1838 DSAWDTLKN
+1838 DGAWDTLKS

-1855 SIGAKTSGGSG
+1855 AINATTSGGSG
-1866 GGSGGGGMSVGIN
+1866 GGSGGGAMSVGIN

-1895 VGTSLSEST
+1895 IGTSLSEST
-1904 DTYSNNSSAPATVN
+1904 DTYNNTNTSTPATVD

-1926 KELFNGLPLERSME
+1926 KELFTGLPLEKSME
-1940 ELEVAIK
+1940 ELTSAIS
-1947 NADENYEKLIPLYR
+1947 NADDNYEKLIPLYR

-1973 ELDMQSAQQDE
+1973 ETDMQNAQQEE
-1984 MNYILSQM
+1984 MNSILSQM
-1992 RNEGFTTDGNRVTN
+1992 RSEGFATEGNRVTN

-2015 EQATRVNTYISDY
+2015 DQATRVNAYIGDY
-2028 KSLYESISGLDSTI
+2028 KSLYESINGLDTTI
-2042 SKLNQEKLELDTDI
+2042 SKLNQDRLDLDTDI
-2056 ADAEIAKELKEIEK
+2056 ADAEIAKELEQIEK

-2080 AIENDTDLFDKKFD
+2080 AIENDTGLFEKKLD

-2099 DYELKLSVSEE
+2099 DYELKLTISEE

-2119 QTLSDEFNRLSGT
+2119 QTLSDEFNKLSNM
-2132 YIANSDNAEE
+2132 YVANSDNAGE

-2157 ADAIIEYREAMK
+2157 ADAIIEYRDVMK
-2169 QLEINRFASDFENFN
+2169 QLEIDRFTSDFDAFTSNL
-2184 STMTDNI
+2184 TDNVD
-2191 GKVSN
+2191 KVTN
-2196 NIENIKE
+2196 NIDNIKE
-2203 GLLSGES
+2203 GLLSGDS
-2210 LGDLQ
+2210 LSSLQ
-2215 SSTMSGLEFNRK
+2215 SSTMSELDFNRK
-2227 SELERQYETRLQLES
+2227 SEIERQYETRLQLEA
-2242 DLNKILDS
+2242 DLNTILDS
-2250 YAKKNIDRVT
+2250 YAKQNVDRVT
-2260 GVANSTLSIES
+2260 EVANSTLSIES

-2281 NDYSKGE
+2281 SDYSNGKASTVSVNSPV
-2288 SSKVSIEAKTTDI
+2288 SSI
-2301 GLTSTDSGD
+2301 GVTSSSDDSK
-2310 DEYSSWTGKLEEINN
+2310 YSAWTGRLQEINN

-2330 YSVMIAKYDE
+2330 YSIMISKYDE
-2340 AMKNAKTASEK
+2340 AMGNAKTASEK
-2351 EALTNSMIIEQLKLQ
+2351 EALTNSMIIEQLRLQ

-2373 ILANNEA
+2373 ITANTEA
-2380 IQGSKEMLEDTTLST
+2380 IQSSKEMLKDTTLST

-2403 SIKGYE
+2403 NIKGYE
-2409 QANSDAQNSIK
+2409 QANTEAQNNIK
-2420 DSIESRYDLEFELMD
+2420 DSVESRYDLEFEMMD
-2435 KVTAKAIEYSE
+2435 KVTTKAIEYSE

-2452 SIAEAVGV
+2452 SIAEAVGI
-2460 GSEGMGG
+2460 GSKGMGD
-2467 IYDAIYKGKINEF
+2467 IYDAVYDGKINEL

-2486 VAKLTKEQS
+2486 VARLTEEQS
-2495 KFLEGSYEW
+2495 KFLEGTYEW

-2531 ILNSELDRIQELSE
+2531 ILNSELDRIQEISE
-2545 MNALSGKSLEDW
+2545 LNSLSGKSLEEW
-2557 NKYQDSWIDGIEKEV
+2557 NKYQGSWIDGIEKEV
-2572 ELERLRAKLASVED
+2572 ELEKLRSKLANVED

-2594 LMDRQEKISKAELE
+2594 LMDRQEKVSKAELE

-2616 ISLQEKLENIKGQRN
+2616 IGLQEKLENIKGQRN
-2631 VQTLGKDS
+2631 VQTLGKDT

-2644 WQYVSDQT
+2644 WQYVADQT
-2652 EYDKTKDELDDAKV
+2652 EYDNTKSELDDAKV
-2666 ELDKYLREQRGSYI
+2666 KLEQYLNEQRGSYA

-2687 DKTRNGEYKS
+2687 DKARNGEYGS
-2697 EEELQKAI
+2697 ESELQKAI
-2705 TDVNEMFDEILGDIT
+2705 TDVNEMFDDILADTTG
-2720 DMGEYDTGAIIN
+2720 MGGYDTTAILE
-2732 AYKEYLKNNND
+2732 AYKSYLANNND

-2788 SALNASTT
+2788 SALNASPT

-2811 PNVKDSTG
+2811 PNVKDSAG